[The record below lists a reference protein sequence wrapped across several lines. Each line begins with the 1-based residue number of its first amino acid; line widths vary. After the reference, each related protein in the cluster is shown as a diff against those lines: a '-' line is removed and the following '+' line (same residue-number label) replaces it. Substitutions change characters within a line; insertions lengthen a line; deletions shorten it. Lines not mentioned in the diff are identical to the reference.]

1 MAQVG
6 RTAIARLDEHRTAGE
21 DEYAASPPVLSDVTD
36 FVQSDGEGDDA
47 LPVHGRGQRV
57 PPVGLLPNWGVPRF
71 GGVPP
76 RVRECLPSPL
86 PNAGSD
92 LGHATHRLVGLKT
105 SAPPRRAVRRSFPT
119 MGAPPRR
126 AERRSSWT
134 VTARCYCGIV
144 VAHCTGSWRRS
155 LSSCRSIVGGPPRW
169 PARVEGPARLLC
181 GRAPL
186 GASHGIRASSWPVT
200 SQPSGAHQ
208 VFQHSRCA
216 GRAARISHTG
226 PSVAR
231 DSTLYG
237 RLSLEYVPTDTSAT
251 NKKCIRTIC
260 CRIRIASRPTESV

>member
-1 MAQVG
+1 MTQVV
-6 RTAIARLDEHRTAGE
+6 RTAIARLDQHRTAGE

-76 RVRECLPSPL
+76 RVRECLPSPF
-86 PNAGSD
+86 PNASSD
-92 LGHATHRLVGLKT
+92 LGYATHRVVGFKT
-105 SAPPRRAVRRSFPT
+105 S
-119 MGAPPRR
+119 APPRR

-186 GASHGIRASSWPVT
+186 GASRGRRGT
-200 SQPSGAHQ
+200 G
-208 VFQHSRCA
+208 SRQ
-216 GRAARISHTG
+216 RER
-226 PSVAR
+226 
-231 DSTLYG
+231 
-237 RLSLEYVPTDTSAT
+237 
-251 NKKCIRTIC
+251 
-260 CRIRIASRPTESV
+260 